1 MKKLLV
7 ALIFAGA
14 SALALADNP
23 QWQLPWFKGIENP
36 TALDSLGNSNGSWEI
51 PGDSAEV
58 KDGALVLDVDT
69 DAEAKFT
76 VGADKGESGTCQ
88 RLTVSGVFTPIAPED
103 LLSGEEMGTS
113 KSAQVGFAVVE
124 EETASLSYYAW
135 VGGTGHASK
144 IGDWVKLEALGSA
157 STEGAELVIELSYWT
172 DTVTATFKVGGKEAT
187 VELTDKALEMAA
199 AKTISSMACTG
210 SGTLSAVHGDC
221 QKAVAQ
227 VGNKKY
233 ATYDEAVVSAPDG
246 VITAL
251 QPIDG
256 AVTAT
261 PSDTSKE
268 VVTVATQEGGTA
280 VIVQTKTEILNAV
293 KPDGAKSLMH
303 DEPKFRVFL
312 AENCPAYTAAKTSAQ
327 DIEAELRASDA
338 TSKRPLWQSYALGVK
353 TDAVLTLARADGTS
367 AASEAITLA
376 IPGVSSSGDYTI
388 TYKVGNQV
396 STDPAAIAVPQQ
408 TGHYAVKVSFE

>member
-23 QWQLPWFKGIENP
+23 QWQSPWFKGIENP

-58 KDGALVLDVDT
+58 KNGALVLDVDT

-103 LLSGEEMGTS
+103 LLSGVEMGTS

-124 EETASLSYYAW
+124 EETASLFYYAW
-135 VGGTGHASK
+135 VGGAGNTSK
-144 IGDWVKLEALGSA
+144 IGDWVKLEALGQA
-157 STEGAELVIELSYWT
+157 STAEAELVIELSYWT
-172 DTVTATFKVGGKEAT
+172 DTVTATFKVGGKEAS
-187 VELTDKALEMAA
+187 VELTDKAREMAA

-227 VGNKKY
+227 VGDKKY
-233 ATYDEAVVSAPDG
+233 ATYNEAVVSAPDG

-256 AVTAT
+256 TVTAT
-261 PSDTSKE
+261 PEDDSKE
-268 VVTVATQEGGTA
+268 VVTQDGK

-303 DEPKFRVFL
+303 DESKFRVFL
-312 AENCPAYTAAKTSAQ
+312 AENCPAYKAANTSASN
-327 DIEAELRASDA
+327 IEAQLKASDA

-353 TDAVLTLARADGTS
+353 KDAVLTLARADGTS

-388 TYKVGNQV
+388 KYKVGDQV
-396 STDPAAIAVPQQ
+396 STDPAAIAVPQE

>member
-1 MKKLLV
+1 MKKMLV

-23 QWQLPWFKGIENP
+23 QWQSPWFKGIENP

-58 KDGALVLDVDT
+58 KNGALVLDVDT

-76 VGADKGESGTCQ
+76 VGADKGERGTCQ

-103 LLSGEEMGTS
+103 LLSGAEMGTS

-135 VGGTGHASK
+135 VGGAGNTSK
-144 IGDWVKLEALGSA
+144 IGDWVKLEALGQA
-157 STEGAELVIELSYWT
+157 STAEAELVIELSYWT
-172 DTVTATFKVGGKEAT
+172 DTVTATFKVGGKEAS
-187 VELTDKALEMAA
+187 VELTDKAREMAA

-227 VGNKKY
+227 VGDKKY
-233 ATYDEAVVSAPDG
+233 ATYNEAVVSAPDG

-256 AVTAT
+256 TVTAT
-261 PSDTSKE
+261 PEDDSKE
-268 VVTVATQEGGTA
+268 VVTQDGK

-293 KPDGAKSLMH
+293 KPDGAKPLMH
-303 DEPKFRVFL
+303 NEAKFRVFL
-312 AENCPAYTAAKTSAQ
+312 AENCSAYTAANASASN
-327 DIEAELRASDA
+327 IEAQLKASDA

-353 TDAVLTLARADGTS
+353 KDAVLTLARADGTS

-388 TYKVGNQV
+388 KYKVGDQV